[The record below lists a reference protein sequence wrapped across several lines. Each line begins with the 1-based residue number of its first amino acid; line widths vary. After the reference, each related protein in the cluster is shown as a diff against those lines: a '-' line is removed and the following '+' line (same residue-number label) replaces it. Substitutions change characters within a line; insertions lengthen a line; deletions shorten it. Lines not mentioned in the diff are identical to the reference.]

1 MNISKLVSRC
11 AKGDGRPIMA
21 DIPHLAE
28 LARVLAEIAGQTTD
42 ANTAQRLMA
51 LVHQL
56 MTDAGVPLS
65 SEPPSGSG
73 QATGPHGDEGDTGLP
88 G

>member
-1 MNISKLVSRC
+1 
-11 AKGDGRPIMA
+11 MA

-28 LARVLAEIAGQTTD
+28 LARVLTEIASQTTD
-42 ANTAQRLMA
+42 VDTAQRLMA

-56 MTDAGVPLS
+56 MTDAGVPPS

-73 QATGPHGDEGDTGLP
+73 QATGSPGVERDTDPLG
-88 G
+88 

>member
-1 MNISKLVSRC
+1 MLCHR
-11 AKGDGRPIMA
+11 RWFPIMA
-21 DIPHLAE
+21 DIPNLAE
-28 LARVLAEIAGQTTD
+28 LARALAEIASQTTD

-56 MTDAGVPLS
+56 MTDAGVPPS
-65 SEPPSGSG
+65 SKPPSAGS
-73 QATGPHGDEGDTGLP
+73 HGVERDTDPP